1 MSEFIQLHILASY
14 PPSNLN
20 RDDLGRPKTAVMGGT
35 QRLRISSQS
44 LKRAWRESDIFKESL
59 SGHIGIRTKE
69 MGVYVCK
76 ALTSGCSL
84 VDTIKNEDQ
93 INTKFPPVSESMAK
107 KYAQDIAGVFG
118 KVKTTKKGK
127 DEEDKDKDT
136 KETENDPFGDLKL
149 EQLAHFSQEEIILI
163 DSLLG
168 KLAKSGDEPTKDD
181 LQLLREKHTAAD
193 IAMFGRM
200 LASSPM
206 HNTEAAVQVSHPITV
221 HKVAVEDDYF
231 TAVDDLND
239 GSDNS
244 GAAHIGELEFA
255 SGLFYNYVC
264 INRTLL
270 AENLGGD
277 KELVNKALKALVE
290 AAAKVAPT
298 GKQNSFASRAYASY
312 ILAEKG
318 TQQPRSLSVAFLK
331 ALNGK
336 DILDDSISALKAT
349 NENMVKVYGKCSE
362 SNCEMNAHT
371 GEGSLDEILGFVAK

>member
-35 QRLRISSQS
+35 QRLRVSSQS

-69 MGVYVCK
+69 MGVYVYK
-76 ALTSGCSL
+76 ALTTGCSL
-84 VDTIKNEDQ
+84 EDVIKNNDGANK
-93 INTKFPPVSESMAK
+93 IFSPVPESKAK
-107 KYAQDIAGVFG
+107 KDAQEIAGVFG
-118 KVKTTKKGK
+118 KVKIAKKSK
-127 DEEDKDKDT
+127 DEKAEETKD
-136 KETENDPFGDLKL
+136 EPPGDLKL
-149 EQLAHFSQEEIILI
+149 EQLAHFSWEEINIV
-163 DSLLG
+163 DSLL
-168 KLAKSGDEPTKDD
+168 KNIAESGDTPTKDD
-181 LQLLREKHTAAD
+181 LLLLRKQHTAVD

-206 HNTEAAVQVSHPITV
+206 HNTEAAVQVSHAITV

-231 TAVDDLND
+231 TAVDDLNNS
-239 GSDNS
+239 GDNA

-270 AENLGGD
+270 ADNLGGD
-277 KELVNKALKALVE
+277 GELVNKTLQALVE

-312 ILAEKG
+312 IMAEKG
-318 TQQPRSLSVAFLK
+318 SQQPRSLSVAFLK

-336 DILDDSISALKAT
+336 DLLDESISALKNT
-349 NENMVKVYGKCSE
+349 NEKMVSVYGKCSE
-362 SNCEMNAHT
+362 DNCEMNAHT
-371 GEGSLDEILGFVAK
+371 GEGSLSGILDFVAK

>member
-35 QRLRISSQS
+35 QRLRVSSQS

-69 MGVYVCK
+69 MGVYVYK
-76 ALTSGCSL
+76 ALTTGCSL
-84 VDTIKNEDQ
+84 EDVIKNNDDANK
-93 INTKFPPVSESMAK
+93 IFSPMPESKAK
-107 KYAQDIAGVFG
+107 KYAQEIAGVFG
-118 KVKTTKKGK
+118 KVKIAKKSK
-127 DEEDKDKDT
+127 DEKAEESED
-136 KETENDPFGDLKL
+136 EPLGVLKL
-149 EQLAHFSQEEIILI
+149 EQLAHFSQEEINLI
-163 DSLLG
+163 DLLL
-168 KLAKSGDEPTKDD
+168 KNIAESGDTPTKDD
-181 LQLLREKHTAAD
+181 LLLLRKQHSAVD

-206 HNTEAAVQVSHPITV
+206 HNTEAAVQVSHAITV

-231 TAVDDLND
+231 TAVDDLNNGD
-239 GSDNS
+239 DNS

-270 AENLGGD
+270 EDNLGGE
-277 KELVNKALKALVE
+277 KELVNKALRSLVE

-312 ILAEKG
+312 IMAEKG

-331 ALNGK
+331 ALNGN
-336 DILDDSISALKAT
+336 DLLDYSISALRDT
-349 NENMVKVYGKCSE
+349 NEKMEKVYGKCSG

>member
-35 QRLRISSQS
+35 QRLRVSSQS
-44 LKRAWRESDIFKESL
+44 LKRAWRESDIFKEAL

-69 MGVYVCK
+69 MGVYVYK
-76 ALTSGCSL
+76 ALTTGCSL
-84 VDTIKNEDQ
+84 VDANENKDDANE
-93 INTKFPPVSESMAK
+93 IFSPMPESKAK
-107 KYAQDIAGVFG
+107 KHAQEIAGVFG
-118 KVKTTKKGK
+118 KVKITKKNK
-127 DEEDKDKDT
+127 DDKAE
-136 KETENDPFGDLKL
+136 ETENEPLGDLKL
-149 EQLAHFSQEEIILI
+149 EQLAHFSQEEINLI
-163 DSLLG
+163 GSLLE
-168 KLAKSGDEPTKDD
+168 KLAESGDAPTKDD
-181 LQLLREKHTAAD
+181 LLLLREKHTAVD

-206 HNTEAAVQVSHPITV
+206 YNTEAAVQVSHAITV

-231 TAVDDLND
+231 TAVDDLNTGD
-239 GSDNS
+239 DNS

-270 AENLGGD
+270 EDNLGGD
-277 KELVNKALKALVE
+277 KELVSKALCSLVE

-312 ILAEKG
+312 IRAEKG

-336 DILDDSISALKAT
+336 DLLDESISALRDT
-349 NENMVKVYGKCSE
+349 NEKMEKTYGDCSG
-362 SNCEMNAHT
+362 SDCEMNAYT
-371 GEGSLDEILGFVAK
+371 GEGSLSDILDFVTA

>member
-35 QRLRISSQS
+35 QRLRVSSQS
-44 LKRAWRESDIFKESL
+44 LKRAWRESDIFKEAL

-69 MGVYVCK
+69 IGVYVYK
-76 ALTSGCSL
+76 ALTAGCSL
-84 VDTIKNEDQ
+84 ADTIKNNGEADKRFSP
-93 INTKFPPVSESMAK
+93 ISESKAK
-107 KYAQDIAGVFG
+107 KYAQEIAGVFG
-118 KVKTTKKGK
+118 KVKTVKKSK
-127 DEEDKDKDT
+127 DEDAEEVKN
-136 KETENDPFGDLKL
+136 EPFGDLKL

-163 DSLLG
+163 DSLLE
-168 KLAKSGDEPTKDD
+168 KLAKSGETPTKDD
-181 LQLLREKHTAAD
+181 LLLLREKHTAAD

-206 HNTEAAVQVSHPITV
+206 YNTEAAVQVSHAITV

-231 TAVDDLND
+231 TAVDDLNN
-239 GSDNS
+239 GEDNA

-270 AENLGGD
+270 ADNLGGNED
-277 KELVNKALKALVE
+277 LVNKTLQALVE

-312 ILAEKG
+312 IMAEKG
-318 TQQPRSLSVAFLK
+318 IQQPRSLSVAFLK

-336 DILDDSISALKAT
+336 DLLDESISALKDT
-349 NENMVKVYGKCSE
+349 NEKMEKVYGKCSE

-371 GEGSLDEILGFVAK
+371 GEGSLSKVLDFVKA

>member
-35 QRLRISSQS
+35 QRLRVSSQS
-44 LKRAWRESDIFKESL
+44 LKRAWRESDLFKESL

-69 MGVYVCK
+69 MGVYVYK
-76 ALTSGCSL
+76 ALTTGCSL
-84 VDTIKNEDQ
+84 EDAIKNNDDANK
-93 INTKFPPVSESMAK
+93 IFSPMPESKAK
-107 KYAQDIAGVFG
+107 KYAQEIAGVFG
-118 KVKTTKKGK
+118 KVKIAKKSK
-127 DEEDKDKDT
+127 DEKAE
-136 KETENDPFGDLKL
+136 ETEDEPLGDLKL
-149 EQLAHFSQEEIILI
+149 EQLAHFSQEEINLI
-163 DSLLG
+163 DSLL
-168 KLAKSGDEPTKDD
+168 KNIAESGDTPTKDD
-181 LQLLREKHTAAD
+181 LLLLRKEHTAVD

-200 LASSPM
+200 LASNPM
-206 HNTEAAVQVSHPITV
+206 YNTEAAVQVSHAITV

-231 TAVDDLND
+231 TAVDDLNN
-239 GSDNS
+239 GEDNA

-255 SGLFYNYVC
+255 SGLFYNYIC

-270 AENLGGD
+270 ADNLGGD
-277 KELVNKALKALVE
+277 EDLVNKTLQALVE

-312 ILAEKG
+312 IMAEKG

-336 DILDDSISALKAT
+336 YLMDESISALRDT
-349 NENMVKVYGKCSE
+349 NKKMVDVYGKCSE
-362 SNCEMNAHT
+362 DDCEMNAHT

>member
-35 QRLRISSQS
+35 QRLRVSSQS

-69 MGVYVCK
+69 MGVYVYK
-76 ALTSGCSL
+76 ALTTGCSL
-84 VDTIKNEDQ
+84 EDVIKNNDDANK
-93 INTKFPPVSESMAK
+93 IFSPMPESKAK
-107 KYAQDIAGVFG
+107 KYAQEIAGAFG
-118 KVKTTKKGK
+118 KVKITKKSK
-127 DEEDKDKDT
+127 DEKAE
-136 KETENDPFGDLKL
+136 ETEDEPHGDLKL
-149 EQLAHFSQEEIILI
+149 EQLAHFSQEEINII
-163 DSLLG
+163 DSLL
-168 KLAKSGDEPTKDD
+168 KNIAESGETPTKDD
-181 LQLLREKHTAAD
+181 LLLLRKQHTAVD

-206 HNTEAAVQVSHPITV
+206 YNTEAAVQVSHAITV

-231 TAVDDLND
+231 TAVDDLNNGD
-239 GSDNS
+239 DNS

-270 AENLGGD
+270 ADNLGGD
-277 KELVNKALKALVE
+277 EDLVNKTLRSLVE

-312 ILAEKG
+312 IMAEKG

-336 DILDDSISALKAT
+336 DLLDESISALKNT
-349 NENMVKVYGKCSE
+349 NEKMENVYGKCSE
-362 SNCEMNAHT
+362 DNCEMNAHT
-371 GEGSLDEILGFVAK
+371 GEGSLSGILDFVAK

>member
-1 MSEFIQLHILASY
+1 MSEFLQLHILASY

-20 RDDLGRPKTAVMGGT
+20 RDDLGRPKTAVMGGS
-35 QRLRISSQS
+35 QRLRVSSQS
-44 LKRAWRESDIFKESL
+44 LKRAWRESDIFKEAM

-69 MGVYVCK
+69 MGVYVYK
-76 ALTSGCSL
+76 ALTTGCSL
-84 VDTIKNEDQ
+84 VDIIKNDGQ
-93 INTKFPPVSESMAK
+93 INGKFPPVSESKAK
-107 KYAQDIAGVFG
+107 KYAQEIAGVFG
-118 KVKTTKKGK
+118 KVKTTKKKK
-127 DEEDKDKDT
+127 DDVAE
-136 KETENDPFGDLKL
+136 ETENEPLGDLKL
-149 EQLAHFSQEEIILI
+149 EQLAHFSQEEINLI
-163 DSLLG
+163 DSLLE
-168 KLAKSGDEPTKDD
+168 KLANSDNAPTKDD
-181 LQLLREKHTAAD
+181 LLLLQKQHTAVD

-206 HNTEAAVQVSHPITV
+206 YNTEAAVQVSHAITV

-231 TAVDDLND
+231 TAVDDLNKGD
-239 GSDNS
+239 DNA

-270 AENLGGD
+270 AENLGEDG
-277 KELVNKALKALVE
+277 ELVNKALRALVE

-312 ILAEKG
+312 IMAEKG

-336 DILDDSISALKAT
+336 DLLDESISALRDT
-349 NENMVKVYGKCSE
+349 NGKMESVYGKCSE
-362 SNCEMNAHT
+362 SNCEMNAYT
-371 GEGSLDEILGFVAK
+371 GEGSLSLILDFVAD